1 MIPSSGEGPGAAE
14 QGSLAQGLDF
24 DCDCFLKNMF
34 YLFLDPPSWENHM
47 QETFEP
53 ILWRETGNLSE
64 ILGAR
69 GSVDREG
76 ASHGI
81 SMLHTPKENRP
92 MARL

>member
-1 MIPSSGEGPGAAE
+1 
-14 QGSLAQGLDF
+14 
-24 DCDCFLKNMF
+24 
-34 YLFLDPPSWENHM
+34 M

-53 ILWRETGNLSE
+53 ILWREIGNLSE

-69 GSVDREG
+69 GSVDRRG

-81 SMLHTPKENRP
+81 SALHTPKENVP